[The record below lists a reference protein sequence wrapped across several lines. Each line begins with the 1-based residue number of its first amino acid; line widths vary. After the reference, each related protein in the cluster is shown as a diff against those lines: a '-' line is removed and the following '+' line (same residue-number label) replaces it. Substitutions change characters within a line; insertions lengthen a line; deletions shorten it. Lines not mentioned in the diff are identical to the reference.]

1 MSSQLKDWVA
11 YYDSA
16 HSIYVNAVHR
26 DVHYARMAE
35 EIAGYV
41 PSPVASVLDY
51 GCGEALH
58 ADRIA
63 AVCAQLTLADAAPSV
78 RAHLIERFARTANI
92 AVVSPEKVAAMPA
105 PAFDLIV
112 FHSVSQYLSGEE
124 FDAIATL
131 FRRLLKPEGV
141 FLIGDVV
148 PPNVPAISDAF
159 ALLRFGAGNGF
170 FLAALAGP
178 RAHRL
183 LRLLAAAHEARADPL
198 QRAGHDGAARA
209 ARLHRDAGPA
219 QHRSSP
225 GADDVPCAAGG
236 GMKASPNRHFC
247 SRHVC

>member
-1 MSSQLKDWVA
+1 MSSQLKGWVA

-26 DVHYARMAE
+26 EVHYARMAE
-35 EIAGYV
+35 EIVRYV

-63 AVCAQLTLADAAPSV
+63 AVCAHLALSDAAPSV
-78 RAHLIERFARTANI
+78 RAHLIERFKGTPSI

-105 PAFDLIV
+105 QSLDLVV

-124 FDAIATL
+124 FDRIATQ
-131 FRRLLKPEGV
+131 FHRLLKPEGL

-148 PPNVPAISDAF
+148 PPDVPAISDAL

-170 FLAALAGP
+170 FLAALAGLV
-178 RAHRL
+178 RTVFSDYWQ
-183 LRLLAAAHEARADPL
+183 LRTKLGLTRYSEQDMM
-198 QRAGHDGAARA
+198 
-209 ARLHRDAGPA
+209 ARLA
-219 QHRSSP
+219 QLGFAVTRAPRNLGHLRSRMTFLARP
-225 GADDVPCAAGG
+225 AAG
-236 GMKASPNRHFC
+236 
-247 SRHVC
+247 